1 MATTKINKKETEKTF
16 VFNRENY
23 ILLLSGLALIAVG
36 MLMLVGGGSEDPD
49 VFSYELFSFTRL
61 TIAPLLILA
70 GLVVEIFAIMKRPK
84 AD

>member
-1 MATTKINKKETEKTF
+1 MATSKINKKETEKTF

-23 ILLLSGLALIAVG
+23 ILLLSGLALIAIG
-36 MLMLVGGGSEDPD
+36 MIMLVGGGSDDPD
-49 VFSYELFSFTRL
+49 VFSYELFSFTRM

-84 AD
+84 TD

>member
-1 MATTKINKKETEKTF
+1 MAISKIDKKETEKTF

-36 MLMLVGGGSEDPD
+36 MLLLVGGGSDDPD
-49 VFSYELFSFTRL
+49 IFSYELFSFTRL
-61 TIAPLLILA
+61 TMAPLLILA

-84 AD
+84 TN

>member
-1 MATTKINKKETEKTF
+1 MATSKINKKETEKTF

-23 ILLLSGLALIAVG
+23 ILLLSGLALIAIG
-36 MLMLVGGGSEDPD
+36 MILLVGGGSDDPD

-61 TIAPLLILA
+61 TLAPILILA

-84 AD
+84 TK

>member
-1 MATTKINKKETEKTF
+1 MAISKIDKKETEKTF

-36 MLMLVGGGSEDPD
+36 MLLLVGGGSDDPD

-61 TIAPLLILA
+61 TMAPLLILA

-84 AD
+84 TN

>member
-1 MATTKINKKETEKTF
+1 MATSKINKKETEKTF

-23 ILLLSGLALIAVG
+23 ILLLSGLALIAIG
-36 MLMLVGGGSEDPD
+36 MLLLVGGGSDDPD

-61 TIAPLLILA
+61 TLAPILILA

-84 AD
+84 TN

>member
-1 MATTKINKKETEKTF
+1 MATSKINKKETGKTF

-23 ILLLSGLALIAVG
+23 ILLLSGLVLIAIG
-36 MLMLVGGGSEDPD
+36 MIMLVGGGSDDPD
-49 VFSYELFSFTRL
+49 VFSYELFSFTRM

-84 AD
+84 TN